1 MKKYIS
7 PMHPLTKPPHQI
19 FNSFSFL
26 TRESSQ
32 TSLYSIL
39 RDQKKHITTLTMPE
53 KTRHTKALTA
63 TILTAMAFLAF
74 PMIINASDS
83 STNRKLEED
92 PIKCT
97 PCLQNIP
104 PPPPSPPPPS
114 PACPPPPLPPSPPK
128 KSYCPPPPS
137 TYIYMTGP
145 PGELYPID
153 QQFGAAAAKRFT
165 VVKILGLIAFGVMSF
180 LMIMN

>member
-1 MKKYIS
+1 
-7 PMHPLTKPPHQI
+7 MHPLTKPPHQI
-19 FNSFSFL
+19 FNSFYVQPKNLPKPLFIRFS
-26 TRESSQ
+26 R
-32 TSLYSIL
+32 
-39 RDQKKHITTLTMPE
+39 HITTLTMPE
-53 KTRHTKALTA
+53 KTRRTKALAA
-63 TILTAMAFLAF
+63 TLLTTVVFLTF

-104 PPPPSPPPPS
+104 PPSPPPPSPPPPS
-114 PACPPPPLPPSPPK
+114 QACPPPPLPPSPPK

-153 QQFGAAAAKRFT
+153 QQFGAAVTKSFT
-165 VVKILGLIAFGVMSF
+165 VVKISGLIAFGVMSF

>member
-1 MKKYIS
+1 
-7 PMHPLTKPPHQI
+7 MHLLTKPPHQI
-19 FNSFSFL
+19 FNSFSRL

-39 RDQKKHITTLTMPE
+39 RDKKTYNTLTMPE

-74 PMIINASDS
+74 PMIIKASDS

-114 PACPPPPLPPSPPK
+114 RAVPDYITMKHCNGAPIFEGPHIFFL
-128 KSYCPPPPS
+128 
-137 TYIYMTGP
+137 IYMYTN
-145 PGELYPID
+145 YCI
-153 QQFGAAAAKRFT
+153 
-165 VVKILGLIAFGVMSF
+165 
-180 LMIMN
+180 